1 MEGCDMSL
9 IKFAINFVFAST
21 LAIVPI
27 TYAEVKPPVED
38 VAASQKV
45 KTLEGLLQQVE
56 RFQQQESAQ
65 NIAREKKFK
74 DNKQNQQALLN
85 KANNDL
91 KAEQKKA
98 DDLKKN
104 FDENEKRLALKED
117 QLRLRIGNL
126 GEMFGVVRQVADDL
140 NGTLHTSITR
150 AEKPNRAAD
159 LNKLS
164 QAKELPN
171 IQELQALWL
180 TLQEEMTLT
189 GQISQFKA
197 QVVQN
202 DGSEIEQV
210 VTRIGAFNA
219 ITDRGYLRFDEE
231 TGRLIS
237 MARQP
242 SQAGLID
249 DYLSSK
255 GSTNTELNAIGID
268 PTRGALLGLVLSN
281 PDLVGRIKQGAL
293 VGYIIIALA
302 IIGLLLAAWRL
313 ITLFSIRKKVE
324 AQIKNLAQ
332 PDTKNP
338 LGRVLATAAKLE
350 GTQQN
355 QETLELKID
364 EAILKEVPQLE
375 KAQSMIKLF
384 AAIAPLLGL
393 LGTVTGMIATFQA
406 ITNFGTGD
414 PKLMAGGISQALIT
428 TVLGLVAAIPLLL
441 SHNLVSS
448 QSKRLVQILDE
459 QAAGLIA
466 TAMES
471 RDAKTSSKNASNSTA
486 NKDT

>member
-1 MEGCDMSL
+1 MNLMNMKLTNIKL
-9 IKFAINFVFAST
+9 IKVALGFTLLWSINLSASASAT
-21 LAIVPI
+21 
-27 TYAEVKPPVED
+27 EVEAKP
-38 VAASQKV
+38 ASAQS
-45 KTLEGLLQQVE
+45 LEGLLLQVKQ
-56 RFQQQESAQ
+56 FQQQENAINAKREAQ
-65 NIAREKKFK
+65 FK
-74 DNKQNQQALLN
+74 ENKQAQKQLLN
-85 KANNDL
+85 NAKKELVAQQKRADQL
-91 KAEQKKA
+91 KA
-98 DDLKKN
+98 D
-104 FDENEKRLALKED
+104 FDTNEKRLTQKED

-140 NGTLHTSITR
+140 NGTLHTSLTR

-159 LNKLS
+159 LDKLS

-171 IQELQALWL
+171 IKELQALWL

-189 GQISQFKA
+189 GQTSQFKA

-202 DGSEIEQV
+202 DGSEAEQL

-219 ITDRGYLRFDEE
+219 ITEQGYLRFDEE

-242 SQAGLID
+242 DHAGLIG
-249 DYLSSK
+249 DYLSNESNQPLAL
-255 GSTNTELNAIGID
+255 GLD

-293 VGYIIIALA
+293 VGYIIIGLA

-313 ITLFSIRKKVE
+313 ISLYSIRKKVE
-324 AQIKNLAQ
+324 GQINNLDQ
-332 PDTKNP
+332 PKDDNP
-338 LGRVLATAAKLE
+338 LGRVLATAKALE
-350 GTQQN
+350 DKQQGGEPGST

-441 SHNLVSS
+441 SHNLVSG

-466 TAMES
+466 TAMEA
-471 RDAKTSSKNASNSTA
+471 RKTLSSK
-486 NKDT
+486 KDS

>member
-1 MEGCDMSL
+1 MSVL
-9 IKFAINFVFAST
+9 KLSQIVTA
-21 LAIVPI
+21 AIVVSAALLNYVP
-27 TYAEVKPPVED
+27 TAYAEETK
-38 VAASQKV
+38 VADV
-45 KTLEGLLQQVE
+45 KTLEGLLQQVKQ
-56 RFQQQESAQ
+56 FQMQETD
-65 NIAREKKFK
+65 I
-74 DNKQNQQALLN
+74 NKQRETLFKQNKKNQSILLSQAK
-85 KANNDL
+85 KAL
-91 KAEQKKA
+91 KSEQNTA
-98 DDLKKN
+98 DDLKAS
-104 FDENEKRLALKED
+104 FDKYEKTLSQKED
-117 QLRLRIGNL
+117 QLRLRVGNL

-140 NGTLHTSITR
+140 NGTLHTSLTR
-150 AEKPNRAAD
+150 AEKPTRAAD
-159 LNKLS
+159 LEKLS

-171 IQELQALWL
+171 IKELQALWL

-202 DGSEIEQV
+202 DGSEVEQL

-219 ITDRGYLRFDEE
+219 ITDQGYLRFDEE

-242 SQAGLID
+242 DQTGLIS
-249 DYLSSK
+249 DYLEADSGEFK
-255 GSTNTELNAIGID
+255 AMGLD

-281 PDLVGRIKQGAL
+281 PDLLGRIKQGAL
-293 VGYIIIALA
+293 VGYIIIGLA

-313 ITLFSIRKKVE
+313 TSLLAIRKKVE
-324 AQIKNLAQ
+324 DQIKHLDKPNI
-332 PDTKNP
+332 DNP
-338 LGRVLATAAKLE
+338 LGRVLATAAALNNTDQE
-350 GTQQN
+350 L
-355 QETLELKID
+355 ETLELKID

-441 SHNLVSS
+441 SHNVVSS

-466 TAMES
+466 TAMEA
-471 RDAKTSSKNASNSTA
+471 RNTLTK
-486 NKDT
+486 KDK

>member
-1 MEGCDMSL
+1 MKLHTFISTIIIKTCL
-9 IKFAINFVFAST
+9 ISF
-21 LAIVPI
+21 I
-27 TYAEVKPPVED
+27 TMTHVQAEDAPNTNTEKQ
-38 VAASQKV
+38 AT
-45 KTLEGLLQQVE
+45 TLEGLLQQVTQ
-56 RFQQQESAQ
+56 FQKQESA
-65 NIAREKKFK
+65 I
-74 DNKQNQQALLN
+74 NKQREATFKNNKQQQAKLLN
-85 KANNDL
+85 TAKAEL

-98 DDLKKN
+98 DDLKN
-104 FDENEKRLALKED
+104 RFDANEKRLSEKEEE
-117 QLRLRIGNL
+117 LRLRIGNL
-126 GEMFGVVRQVADDL
+126 GEMFGVVRQVSDDL
-140 NGTLHTSITR
+140 SGTLMTSLTR
-150 AEKPNRAAD
+150 AEKPVRAAD
-159 LNKLS
+159 LEKLS

-171 IQELQALWL
+171 IDELQKLWL
-180 TLQEEMTLT
+180 TLQEEMTMS

-202 DGSEIEQV
+202 DGSEKEQE
-210 VTRIGAFNA
+210 VTRIGAFTA
-219 ITDRGYLRFDEE
+219 LTEEGYLRFDEQS
-231 TGRLIS
+231 GKLIS

-242 SQAGLID
+242 REANLIA
-249 DYLSSK
+249 DYLSASE
-255 GSTNTELNAIGID
+255 SDLNAIAID

-281 PDLVGRIKQGAL
+281 PDLIGRIKQGAL

-302 IIGLLLAAWRL
+302 IIGLLLAIWRL
-313 ITLFSIRKKVE
+313 AVLFSIRKKVE
-324 AQIKNLAQ
+324 NQIKQLDK
-332 PDTKNP
+332 PTDDNP
-338 LGRVLATAAKLE
+338 LGRILATATDE
-350 GTQQN
+350 ITD

-441 SHNLVSS
+441 SHNLVSG

-466 TAMES
+466 KAMEARKVVGS
-471 RDAKTSSKNASNSTA
+471 INSSA
-486 NKDT
+486 NKEA

>member
-1 MEGCDMSL
+1 M
-9 IKFAINFVFAST
+9 
-21 LAIVPI
+21 
-27 TYAEVKPPVED
+27 
-38 VAASQKV
+38 
-45 KTLEGLLQQVE
+45 
-56 RFQQQESAQ
+56 AQ
-65 NIAREKKFK
+65 
-74 DNKQNQQALLN
+74 
-85 KANNDL
+85 
-91 KAEQKKA
+91 
-98 DDLKKN
+98 
-104 FDENEKRLALKED
+104 KED

-140 NGTLHTSITR
+140 NGTLHTSLTR
-150 AEKPNRAAD
+150 AEKPTRAAD
-159 LNKLS
+159 LDKLS

-171 IQELQALWL
+171 IQELQSLWL

-197 QVVQN
+197 PVVQN
-202 DGSEIEQV
+202 DGSEVEQL

-219 ITDRGYLRFDEE
+219 INDQGYLRFDEE

-237 MARQP
+237 MTRQP
-242 SQAGLID
+242 DHASFIADFLESD
-249 DYLSSK
+249 K
-255 GSTNTELNAIGID
+255 ELNAIGID

-293 VGYIIIALA
+293 VGYIIIGLA
-302 IIGLLLAAWRL
+302 IIGLMLAAWRL
-313 ITLFSIRKKVE
+313 TSLFSIRKKVE
-324 AQIKNLAQ
+324 AQIANLDQ
-332 PDTKNP
+332 PNNNNP
-338 LGRVLATAAKLE
+338 LGRVLGTAKDLE
-350 GTQQN
+350 DSDQEL
-355 QETLELKID
+355 ETLELKID

-441 SHNLVSS
+441 SHNLVSG

-466 TAMES
+466 TAMEG
-471 RDAKTSSKNASNSTA
+471 RNSKSA
-486 NKDT
+486 NKEG

>member
-1 MEGCDMSL
+1 MKRVSRSVS
-9 IKFAINFVFAST
+9 KAFNFNALKACLLT
-21 LAIVPI
+21 LSVI
-27 TYAEVKPPVED
+27 TGVHANAEDAKNSVVDQP
-38 VAASQKV
+38 A
-45 KTLEGLLQQVE
+45 KTLEGLLQQVKE
-56 RFQQQESAQ
+56 FQQQESS
-65 NIAREKKFK
+65 I
-74 DNKQNQQALLN
+74 NKQREAEFYSNKQQQQRLLN
-85 KANNDL
+85 NAKAEL

-98 DDLKKN
+98 DELKDR
-104 FDENEKRLALKED
+104 FDENEKRLTEKED
-117 QLRLRIGNL
+117 ELRLRVGNL

-140 NGTLHTSITR
+140 NGTLLTSLTR
-150 AEKPNRAAD
+150 AEKPVRSAD
-159 LNKLS
+159 LDKLS

-202 DGSEIEQV
+202 DGSEKEQQ
-210 VTRIGAFNA
+210 VTRIGAFTA
-219 ITDRGYLRFDEE
+219 LTEEGYLRFDEE

-242 SQAGLID
+242 QQAGLID
-249 DYLSSK
+249 DYLS
-255 GSTNTELNAIGID
+255 GGEWEINAVAID

-281 PDLVGRIKQGAL
+281 PDLIGRIKQGAL

-313 ITLFSIRKKVE
+313 VTLFSIRKKVE
-324 AQIKNLAQ
+324 AQIKQLDQ
-332 PDTKNP
+332 PKPDNP
-338 LGRVLATAAKLE
+338 LGRVLAVATDDI
-350 GTQQN
+350 TD

-375 KAQSMIKLF
+375 KAQTMIKLF

-466 TAMES
+466 KALEGRKTTI
-471 RDAKTSSKNASNSTA
+471 AKKE
-486 NKDT
+486 D

>member
-1 MEGCDMSL
+1 MNFSKLTIALLFSAVASL
-9 IKFAINFVFAST
+9 SFAQTTHAEAAAAETKSTEIKAKS
-21 LAIVPI
+21 
-27 TYAEVKPPVED
+27 
-38 VAASQKV
+38 
-45 KTLEGLLQQVE
+45 LEGLLQQVE
-56 RFQQQESAQ
+56 QFQQQETAINAQ
-65 NIAREKKFK
+65 REAKFK
-74 DNKQNQQALLN
+74 QNKKDQQRLLN
-85 KANNDL
+85 QAKADL
-91 KAEQKKA
+91 KAQQKIA
-98 DDLKKN
+98 ADLKKS
-104 FDENEKRLALKED
+104 FDNNEKRLVEKED

-140 NGTLHTSITR
+140 NGTLHTSLTR
-150 AEKPNRAAD
+150 AEKPTRIAD
-159 LNKLS
+159 LDKLS
-164 QAKELPN
+164 QAKELPS
-171 IQELQALWL
+171 IKELQALWL

-189 GQISQFKA
+189 GQVSQFKSK
-197 QVVQN
+197 VVQN
-202 DGSEIEQV
+202 DGSEKEQL

-219 ITDRGYLRFDEE
+219 ITEQGYLRFDEE

-242 SQAGLID
+242 AQANLISNYLQAESGEFKSLGL
-249 DYLSSK
+249 
-255 GSTNTELNAIGID
+255 D

-293 VGYIIIALA
+293 VGYIIIGLA

-313 ITLFSIRKKVE
+313 ISLFSIRKKVE
-324 AQIKNLAQ
+324 AQIENLNN
-332 PDTKNP
+332 PDTNNP
-338 LGRVLATAAKLE
+338 LGRILATASATKNSSQEL
-350 GTQQN
+350 
-355 QETLELKID
+355 ETLELKID

-441 SHNLVSS
+441 SHNLVSG
-448 QSKRLVQILDE
+448 QSKRLIQILDE

-466 TAMES
+466 TAMEA
-471 RDAKTSSKNASNSTA
+471 RNSK
-486 NKDT
+486 KDN

>member
-1 MEGCDMSL
+1 MNIFKSVAVLSIFSALSFSSL
-9 IKFAINFVFAST
+9 AN
-21 LAIVPI
+21 
-27 TYAEVKPPVED
+27 EVNTTIEE
-38 VAASQKV
+38 AKV
-45 KTLEGLLQQVE
+45 NSLEGLLQQVKD
-56 RFQQQESAQ
+56 FQQQESLINEQ
-65 NIAREKKFK
+65 REAEFK
-74 DNKQNQQALLN
+74 QNKQAQKQILNQA
-85 KANNDL
+85 KAELKVEQQRADQL
-91 KAEQKKA
+91 KAS
-98 DDLKKN
+98 
-104 FDENEKRLALKED
+104 FDNNEKRLAEKED

-140 NGTLHTSITR
+140 NSTLHTSLTR
-150 AEKPNRAAD
+150 AEKPSRAAD
-159 LNKLS
+159 LDKLS

-171 IQELQALWL
+171 IKELQALWL

-189 GQISQFKA
+189 GQTSQFKTL
-197 QVVQN
+197 VVQN
-202 DGSEIEQV
+202 DGSEAEQL

-219 ITDRGYLRFDEE
+219 ITDHGYLRFDEE
-231 TGRLIS
+231 TGRLIT

-242 SQAGLID
+242 QQAGLIA
-249 DYLSSK
+249 DYLNNDSSQPMAL
-255 GSTNTELNAIGID
+255 GLD

-293 VGYIIIALA
+293 VGYIIIGLA
-302 IIGLLLAAWRL
+302 IIGLLLATWRL
-313 ITLFSIRKKVE
+313 LSLYSIRKKVE
-324 AQIKNLAQ
+324 AQIKNLDQ
-332 PDTKNP
+332 PLQDNP
-338 LGRVLATAAKLE
+338 LGRVLATAKTIEDKQSEL
-350 GTQQN
+350 GLSSH

-441 SHNLVSS
+441 SHNLVSG

-466 TAMES
+466 TAMEARKS
-471 RDAKTSSKNASNSTA
+471 LSTTR
-486 NKDT
+486 NKDS

>member
-1 MEGCDMSL
+1 M
-9 IKFAINFVFAST
+9 NFLKSTARLAFVMVFA
-21 LAIVPI
+21 LIPMA
-27 TYAEVKPPVED
+27 YAAEATATDSPASKNTGLENK
-38 VAASQKV
+38 AAEV
-45 KTLEGLLQQVE
+45 KTLEGLLLQVKK
-56 RFQQQESAQ
+56 FQQQETAINIQREAQ
-65 NIAREKKFK
+65 FK
-74 DNKQNQQALLN
+74 QNKQNQKSLLN
-85 KANNDL
+85 NA
-91 KAEQKKA
+91 KAELKSEQKTA
-98 DDLKKN
+98 DDLKN
-104 FDENEKRLALKED
+104 SFDKNEKRLALKED

-140 NGTLHTSITR
+140 NGTLHTSLTR
-150 AEKPNRAAD
+150 AEKPVRSAD
-159 LNKLS
+159 LDKLS
-164 QAKELPN
+164 QAKELPT
-171 IQELQALWL
+171 IQELQGLWL

-202 DGSEIEQV
+202 DGSETEQL

-219 ITDRGYLRFDEE
+219 ITEQGYLRFDEE

-242 SQAGLID
+242 NQAGLID
-249 DYLSSK
+249 DYLNAAP
-255 GSTNTELNAIGID
+255 GEFNAIGLD

-293 VGYIIIALA
+293 VGYIIIVLA
-302 IIGLLLAAWRL
+302 IIGLLLATWRL
-313 ITLFSIRKKVE
+313 TTLFSIRKKVE
-324 AQIKNLAQ
+324 VQIKNLDK
-332 PDTKNP
+332 PNTDNP
-338 LGRVLATAAKLE
+338 LGRVLATAGALE
-350 GTQQN
+350 NTHYE

-364 EAILKEVPQLE
+364 EAILKEVPDLE

-466 TAMES
+466 TAMEARS
-471 RDAKTSSKNASNSTA
+471 NNATKGSDTSSAKKEN
-486 NKDT
+486 

>member
-1 MEGCDMSL
+1 MSVFKL
-9 IKFAINFVFAST
+9 SAICTNLTLGAAIALTTLLFSFAS
-21 LAIVPI
+21 A
-27 TYAEVKPPVED
+27 TYAKEPKNQD
-38 VAASQKV
+38 V
-45 KTLEGLLQQVE
+45 KTLEGLLQQVKQ
-56 RFQQQESAQ
+56 FQQQETEINKQ
-65 NIAREKKFK
+65 REATF
-74 DNKQNQQALLN
+74 KQNQKDQQSLLN
-85 KANNDL
+85 KAKKEL
-91 KAEQKKA
+91 KAEQNIA
-98 DDLKKN
+98 NDLKTR
-104 FDENEKRLALKED
+104 FDKNEKKLIQKED

-150 AEKPNRAAD
+150 AEKPNRTAD
-159 LNKLS
+159 LEKLS

-171 IQELQALWL
+171 IKELQALWL

-189 GQISQFKA
+189 GQISQFKT

-202 DGSEIEQV
+202 DGRETEQL

-219 ITDRGYLRFDEE
+219 ITDQGYLRFDEE

-242 SQAGLID
+242 DQAGLIT
-249 DYLSSK
+249 DYLEADT
-255 GSTNTELNAIGID
+255 GGFNAIGLD

-281 PDLVGRIKQGAL
+281 PDLIGRIKQGAL

-313 ITLFSIRKKVE
+313 TSLFAIRKKVE
-324 AQIKNLAQ
+324 DQVKHLDKPNT
-332 PDTKNP
+332 DNP
-338 LGRVLATAAKLE
+338 LGRVLATAAAFE
-350 GTQQN
+350 NSN
-355 QETLELKID
+355 QGLETLELKID

-441 SHNLVSS
+441 SHNLVSG

-466 TAMES
+466 TAMETRS
-471 RDAKTSSKNASNSTA
+471 ANNSSSSSKNSSQNSST
-486 NKDT
+486 KKEY

>member
-1 MEGCDMSL
+1 MNTL
-9 IKFAINFVFAST
+9 RFAKNLTTAIVIIAVTLNFAS
-21 LAIVPI
+21 AA
-27 TYAEVKPPVED
+27 YAEDPK
-38 VAASQKV
+38 VADI
-45 KTLEGLLQQVE
+45 KTLEGLLQHVKQ
-56 RFQQQESAQ
+56 FQMQETEINKQREAQ
-65 NIAREKKFK
+65 FK
-74 DNKQNQQALLN
+74 DNKKNQTLLLN
-85 KANNDL
+85 QAKKALKSEQNTANDL
-91 KAEQKKA
+91 KAS
-98 DDLKKN
+98 
-104 FDENEKRLALKED
+104 FDKNEKTLSQKED
-117 QLRLRIGNL
+117 QLRLRVGNL

-140 NGTLHTSITR
+140 NGTLHTSLTR

-159 LNKLS
+159 LEKLS

-171 IQELQALWL
+171 IKELQALWL

-189 GQISQFKA
+189 GQISQFNA

-202 DGSEIEQV
+202 DGSEVEQL

-219 ITDRGYLRFDEE
+219 ITEQGYLRFDEE

-242 SQAGLID
+242 EQAGLIS
-249 DYLSSK
+249 DYLETDGGEFK
-255 GSTNTELNAIGID
+255 AMGLD

-281 PDLVGRIKQGAL
+281 PDLLGRIKQGAL
-293 VGYIIIALA
+293 VGYIIIGLA

-313 ITLFSIRKKVE
+313 TSLFATRKKVE
-324 AQIKNLAQ
+324 DQIKHLDKPN
-332 PDTKNP
+332 TNNP
-338 LGRVLATAAKLE
+338 LGRVLATAAAFDNRDQEL
-350 GTQQN
+350 
-355 QETLELKID
+355 ETLELKID

-441 SHNLVSS
+441 SHNLVSG

-466 TAMES
+466 TAMET
-471 RDAKTSSKNASNSTA
+471 RNALAK
-486 NKDT
+486 KDN

>member
-1 MEGCDMSL
+1 MKFSNTLASL
-9 IKFAINFVFAST
+9 ITVSALIFAP
-21 LAIVPI
+21 LA
-27 TYAEVKPPVED
+27 TAEVK
-38 VAASQKV
+38 S
-45 KTLEGLLQQVE
+45 LEGLLQQVE
-56 RFQQQESAQ
+56 QFQQQETEINQ
-65 NIAREKKFK
+65 QRETQFK
-74 DNKQNQQALLN
+74 QNKQDQKKLLN
-85 KANNDL
+85 KAKAEL
-91 KAEQKKA
+91 KAQQKIA
-98 DDLKKN
+98 DELKES
-104 FDENEKRLALKED
+104 FDGNEKRLTDKED

-140 NGTLHTSITR
+140 NGTLHTSLTR
-150 AEKPNRAAD
+150 AEKPTRAAD
-159 LNKLS
+159 LDKLS

-171 IQELQALWL
+171 IQELQALWF

-189 GQISQFKA
+189 GQVSQFKA

-202 DGSEIEQV
+202 DGREIEQL

-219 ITDRGYLRFDEE
+219 INDQGYLRFDEE

-242 SQAGLID
+242 DQANFIGDFLESDSGEFHEIGL
-249 DYLSSK
+249 
-255 GSTNTELNAIGID
+255 D

-293 VGYIIIALA
+293 VGYIIIVLA

-313 ITLFSIRKKVE
+313 VSLFSIRKKVE
-324 AQIKNLAQ
+324 AQINDLDQ
-332 PDTKNP
+332 PNDDNP
-338 LGRVLATAAKLE
+338 LGRVLGTAKALE
-350 GTQQN
+350 NADQEL
-355 QETLELKID
+355 ETLELKID

-441 SHNLVSS
+441 SHNLVSG

-466 TAMES
+466 TAMEA
-471 RDAKTSSKNASNSTA
+471 RNAIAIKSEKSQGG
-486 NKDT
+486 KE

>member
-1 MEGCDMSL
+1 MKTLSFKTVMT
-9 IKFAINFVFAST
+9 A
-21 LAIVPI
+21 LAICSFGLVFQS
-27 TYAEVKPPVED
+27 TSVQAEE
-38 VAASQKV
+38 A

-56 RFQQQESAQ
+56 RFQKQESAL
-65 NIAREKKFK
+65 
-74 DNKQNQQALLN
+74 NKQREAKFANNRSEQQLLLN
-85 KANNDL
+85 KA
-91 KAEQKKA
+91 KAELKTEQKTA
-98 DDLKKN
+98 DDLKIQ
-104 FDENEKRLALKED
+104 FDTNEKRLAEKEN
-117 QLRLRIGNL
+117 QLRLRVGNL

-150 AEKPNRAAD
+150 AEKPVRVAD
-159 LNKLS
+159 LEKLS
-164 QAKELPN
+164 QAKELPS

-189 GQISQFKA
+189 GQITQFKA

-202 DGSEIEQV
+202 DGSEIEQL

-219 ITDRGYLRFDEE
+219 VTDQGYLRFDEE

-242 SQAGLID
+242 KQGGLIS
-249 DYLSSK
+249 DYLAAEP
-255 GSTNTELNAIGID
+255 GELKAIGLD

-293 VGYIIIALA
+293 VGYIIIGLA

-313 ITLFSIRKKVE
+313 ITLFTIRKKVE
-324 AQIKNLAQ
+324 DQIKHL
-332 PDTKNP
+332 DTPNENNP
-338 LGRVLATAAKLE
+338 LGRVLLTAK
-350 GTQQN
+350 TQNSSGQN
-355 QETLELKID
+355 PSSTDVYSTDLETLELKVD

-441 SHNLVSS
+441 AHNLVSG

-466 TAMES
+466 TAMELGS
-471 RDAKTSSKNASNSTA
+471 SHSTSKSAEKKEN
-486 NKDT
+486 

>member
-1 MEGCDMSL
+1 MNFSQLSVSFITVSAL
-9 IKFAINFVFAST
+9 IFSPLASS
-21 LAIVPI
+21 
-27 TYAEVKPPVED
+27 EVTATETKPTEIK
-38 VAASQKV
+38 S
-45 KTLEGLLQQVE
+45 LEGLLQQVE
-56 RFQQQESAQ
+56 QFQKQETEINQQRESQ
-65 NIAREKKFK
+65 FK
-74 DNKQNQQALLN
+74 QNKQDQKALLS
-85 KANNDL
+85 KAKAEL
-91 KAEQKKA
+91 KAEQKTADELKA
-98 DDLKKN
+98 SFDL
-104 FDENEKRLALKED
+104 NEKSLAQKED

-140 NGTLHTSITR
+140 NGTLHTSLTR
-150 AEKPNRAAD
+150 AEKPTRAAD
-159 LNKLS
+159 LDKLS

-171 IQELQALWL
+171 IQELQSLWL

-189 GQISQFKA
+189 GQISQFKTP
-197 QVVQN
+197 VVQN
-202 DGSEIEQV
+202 DGSEIEQL

-219 ITDRGYLRFDEE
+219 INDQGYLRFDEE

-237 MARQP
+237 MTRQP
-242 SQAGLID
+242 DHANFIADFLESD
-249 DYLSSK
+249 K
-255 GSTNTELNAIGID
+255 ELNAIGID

-293 VGYIIIALA
+293 VGYIIIGLA
-302 IIGLLLAAWRL
+302 IIGLMLAAWRL
-313 ITLFSIRKKVE
+313 TSLFSIRKKVE
-324 AQIKNLAQ
+324 AQIANLDQ
-332 PDTKNP
+332 PNNNNP
-338 LGRVLATAAKLE
+338 LGRVLGTAKDLE
-350 GTQQN
+350 DSDQEL
-355 QETLELKID
+355 ETLELKID

-441 SHNLVSS
+441 SHNLVSG

-466 TAMES
+466 TAMEG
-471 RDAKTSSKNASNSTA
+471 RNSKSA
-486 NKDT
+486 NKEG

>member
-1 MEGCDMSL
+1 MKIFKLPANRVYLSL
-9 IKFAINFVFAST
+9 GA
-21 LAIVPI
+21 AIVLI
-27 TYAEVKPPVED
+27 ALMFSFTSTTYAEEPINQD
-38 VAASQKV
+38 A
-45 KTLEGLLQQVE
+45 KTLEALLQQVKQ
-56 RFQQQESAQ
+56 FQQQETEINKQ
-65 NIAREKKFK
+65 REATF
-74 DNKQNQQALLN
+74 KQNQKNQQSLLN
-85 KANNDL
+85 KAKKEL
-91 KAEQKKA
+91 KAEQNIA
-98 DDLKKN
+98 NDLKTR
-104 FDENEKRLALKED
+104 FDKNEKKLTQKGN
-117 QLRLRIGNL
+117 QLRLRTGNL

-150 AEKPNRAAD
+150 AEKPNRTAD
-159 LNKLS
+159 LDKLS

-171 IQELQALWL
+171 IKELQALWL

-202 DGSEIEQV
+202 DGKEAEQL

-219 ITDRGYLRFDEE
+219 ITDQGYLRFDEE

-242 SQAGLID
+242 DQASLIT
-249 DYLSSK
+249 DYLEADTGEFK
-255 GSTNTELNAIGID
+255 AIGLD

-281 PDLVGRIKQGAL
+281 PDLIGRIKQGAL
-293 VGYIIIALA
+293 VGYIIIVLA

-313 ITLFSIRKKVE
+313 TSLFSIRKKVE
-324 AQIKNLAQ
+324 DQVKHLDKPN
-332 PDTKNP
+332 TNNP
-338 LGRVLATAAKLE
+338 LGRVLATAAAFENSKQGL
-350 GTQQN
+350 
-355 QETLELKID
+355 ETLELKID

-441 SHNLVSS
+441 SHNLVSG

-466 TAMES
+466 TAMETRS
-471 RDAKTSSKNASNSTA
+471 ANNSSSSSKNSLQNSST
-486 NKDT
+486 KKEY

>member
-1 MEGCDMSL
+1 MNTLKFSKTLMIVIVL
-9 IKFAINFVFAST
+9 IAATLTFAPA
-21 LAIVPI
+21 
-27 TYAEVKPPVED
+27 TYAEDPK
-38 VAASQKV
+38 VADV
-45 KTLEGLLQQVE
+45 KTLEGLLQQVKQ
-56 RFQQQESAQ
+56 FQMQETEINKQREAQFKQSKQDQTLLLNQAKKALKSEQ
-65 NIAREKKFK
+65 NI
-74 DNKQNQQALLN
+74 
-85 KANNDL
+85 
-91 KAEQKKA
+91 A
-98 DDLKKN
+98 DDLKAS
-104 FDENEKRLALKED
+104 FDKNEKTLSQKED
-117 QLRLRIGNL
+117 QLRLRVGNL

-140 NGTLHTSITR
+140 NGTLHTSLTR
-150 AEKPNRAAD
+150 AEKPIRAAD
-159 LNKLS
+159 LEKLS

-171 IQELQALWL
+171 IKELQALWL

-189 GQISQFKA
+189 GQISQFNA

-202 DGSEIEQV
+202 DGSEVEQL

-219 ITDRGYLRFDEE
+219 ITDQGYLRFDEE

-242 SQAGLID
+242 EDSSLIS
-249 DYLSSK
+249 DYLETDISEFK
-255 GSTNTELNAIGID
+255 AIGLD

-281 PDLVGRIKQGAL
+281 PDLLGRIKQGAL
-293 VGYIIIALA
+293 VGYIIIGLA

-313 ITLFSIRKKVE
+313 TSLFAIRKKVE
-324 AQIKNLAQ
+324 DQIKNLDK
-332 PDTKNP
+332 PNTDNP
-338 LGRVLATAAKLE
+338 LGRVLATAAAFDNNDQEL
-350 GTQQN
+350 
-355 QETLELKID
+355 ETLELKID

-466 TAMES
+466 TAMET
-471 RDAKTSSKNASNSTA
+471 RNTLMK
-486 NKDT
+486 KDN